1 MRRLVILCLT
11 VALLPANLPAQQAPL
26 DLSLQQAV

>member
-1 MRRLVILCLT
+1 MRRPVILYLT
-11 VALLPANLPAQQAPL
+11 IALLPANLPAQQAPL